1 MSMDPTILE
10 NFDGKVRLFP
20 LPNVVLFPRVIQ
32 PLHIFE
38 PRYKQMVEDALDD
51 NGLIAMCLLRP
62 SAGYGANNVAP
73 IFPEICIG
81 KIIQEER
88 LPDGRFN
95 LLLQGVSRAK
105 IIKEVNNGKLY
116 RTAKVE
122 ILHDVPFPS
131 EDNSNRIRTKLLNRM
146 TKWFTQQ
153 PSAKAQLDRL
163 VKSDLSLGNLC
174 DVFSFALP
182 LSVDLKILLLQLVN
196 VEDRATLLLE
206 VIEQMTPEIVEPE
219 ASPLASP
226 QASKK
231 YPPDFSAN

>member
-1 MSMDPTILE
+1 MDPTILE

-38 PRYKQMVEDALDD
+38 PRYKQMVEDALED
-51 NGLIAMCLLRP
+51 NRLIALCLLQP
-62 SAGYGANNVAP
+62 TAGLGGSTSP
-73 IFPEICIG
+73 IYPDICIG
-81 KIIQEER
+81 QILQEER

-122 ILHDVPFPS
+122 ILHDVPNS
-131 EDNSNRIRTKLLNRM
+131 SVENEDRMRTRLVKRM

-153 PSAKAQLDRL
+153 PSAKEQLDRL
-163 VKSDLSLGNLC
+163 VNSDLSLGNLC

-182 LSVDLKILLLQLVN
+182 LSVDMKILLLQLVN
-196 VEDRATLLLE
+196 VEDRASLLLE
-206 VIEQMTPEIVEPE
+206 VIEQMTPEVTKQPSSS
-219 ASPLASP
+219 AP
-226 QASKK
+226 SKK

>member
-1 MSMDPTILE
+1 ME
-10 NFDGKVRLFP
+10 NFDGTVRLFP

-51 NGLIAMCLLRP
+51 NGLIALCLLRP
-62 SAGYGANNVAP
+62 SAGFGANNVAP
-73 IFPEICIG
+73 IFSEICIG

-88 LPDGRFN
+88 FPDGRFN

-105 IIKEVNNGKLY
+105 IIKEVNDGKLY

-122 ILHDVPFPS
+122 ILDDVPLAS
-131 EDNSNRIRTKLLNRM
+131 EENANRIRTKLLKRM

-163 VKSDLSLGNLC
+163 VQSDLSLGNLC

-196 VEDRATLLLE
+196 IEDRAMLLLE
-206 VIEQMTPEIVEPE
+206 VIEQMTPEITKPQ
-219 ASPLASP
+219 ASPI
-226 QASKK
+226 ASKK

>member
-51 NGLIAMCLLRP
+51 NGLIALCLLRP
-62 SAGYGANNVAP
+62 SAGYNANNVAP
-73 IFPEICIG
+73 IYSEICIG
-81 KIIQEER
+81 KIVQEER

-105 IIKEVNNGKLY
+105 IIKEVNDGKLY

-122 ILHDVPFPS
+122 ILHDVPLAS
-131 EDNSNRIRTKLLNRM
+131 EENANRIRTKLLKQM

-163 VKSDLSLGNLC
+163 VQSDLSLGNLC

-196 VEDRATLLLE
+196 IEDRAMLLLE
-206 VIEQMTPEIVEPE
+206 VIEQMTPEITK
-219 ASPLASP
+219 P
-226 QASKK
+226 QAGPVPSKK
-231 YPPDFSAN
+231 YPPDFSSN

>member
-38 PRYKQMVEDALDD
+38 PRYKQMVKDALDD
-51 NGLIAMCLLRP
+51 NGLIALCLLRP

-73 IFPEICIG
+73 IFSEICIG

-105 IIKEVNNGKLY
+105 IIKEVNDDKLY

-122 ILHDVPFPS
+122 ILHDVPLPS
-131 EDNSNRIRTKLLNRM
+131 EENANRLRAKLVKQM

-163 VKSDLSLGNLC
+163 VQSDLSLGNLC

-196 VEDRATLLLE
+196 IEDRAMLLLE
-206 VIEQMTPEIVEPE
+206 VIEQMTPETTKPK
-219 ASPLASP
+219 ASPTA
-226 QASKK
+226 AKK

>member
-38 PRYKQMVEDALDD
+38 PRYKQMVEDALED
-51 NGLIAMCLLRP
+51 NRLIALCLLQP
-62 SAGYGANNVAP
+62 TAGLGGSTSP
-73 IFPEICIG
+73 IYPDICIG
-81 KIIQEER
+81 QILQEER

-122 ILHDVPFPS
+122 ILHDVPNS
-131 EDNSNRIRTKLLNRM
+131 SVENEDRMRTRLVKRM

-153 PSAKAQLDRL
+153 PSAKEQLDRL
-163 VKSDLSLGNLC
+163 VNSDLSLGNLC
-174 DVFSFALP
+174 DIFSFALP
-182 LSVDLKILLLQLVN
+182 LSVDMKILLLQLVN
-196 VEDRATLLLE
+196 VEDRALLLLE
-206 VIEQMTPEIVEPE
+206 VIEQMTPEVTKQPSSS
-219 ASPLASP
+219 AP
-226 QASKK
+226 SKK

>member
-1 MSMDPTILE
+1 MCMDPTILE

-38 PRYKQMVEDALDD
+38 PRYKQMVEDALED
-51 NGLIAMCLLRP
+51 NRLIALCLLQP
-62 SAGYGANNVAP
+62 TAGLGGSTSP
-73 IFPEICIG
+73 IYPDICIG
-81 KIIQEER
+81 QILQEER

-122 ILHDVPFPS
+122 IMHDVPTS
-131 EDNSNRIRTKLLNRM
+131 LEENADRMRTRLVKRM

-153 PSAKAQLDRL
+153 PSAKEQLDRL
-163 VKSDLSLGNLC
+163 VNSDLSLGNLC

-182 LSVDLKILLLQLVN
+182 LSVDMKILLLQLVN
-196 VEDRATLLLE
+196 VEERALLLLE
-206 VIEQMTPEIVEPE
+206 VIEQMTPEVTKQPSSS
-219 ASPLASP
+219 AP
-226 QASKK
+226 SKK

>member
-20 LPNVVLFPRVIQ
+20 LHNVVLFPRVIQ

-51 NGLIAMCLLRP
+51 NGLIALCLLRP

-73 IFPEICIG
+73 IYPEICIG

-105 IIKEVNNGKLY
+105 IIKEVNDGKLY

-122 ILHDVPFPS
+122 ILHDVPLTS
-131 EDNSNRIRTKLLNRM
+131 EENANRIRAKLLKQM

-153 PSAKAQLDRL
+153 PSAKEQLDRL

-196 VEDRATLLLE
+196 IEDRAMLLLE
-206 VIEQMTPEIVEPE
+206 VIEQMTPEITKPQ
-219 ASPLASP
+219 ASPM
-226 QASKK
+226 ASKK

>member
-1 MSMDPTILE
+1 MDPTILE

-38 PRYKQMVEDALDD
+38 PRYKQMVEDALDE

-62 SAGYGANNVAP
+62 SAGYGATNVAP
-73 IFPEICIG
+73 IFSEICIG

-88 LPDGRFN
+88 FPDGRFN
-95 LLLQGVSRAK
+95 LLLQGISRAK
-105 IIKEVNNGKLY
+105 IIKEVNDDNVY

-122 ILHDVPFPS
+122 ILHDVPFTS
-131 EDNSNRIRTKLLNRM
+131 EENANRIRAKLLKQM

-163 VKSDLSLGNLC
+163 VQSDLSLGNLC

-196 VEDRATLLLE
+196 IEDRAMLLLK
-206 VIEQMTPEIVEPE
+206 VIEQMTPEITKPK
-219 ASPLASP
+219 ASPTA
-226 QASKK
+226 AKK
-231 YPPDFSAN
+231 YPPDFSTN

>member
-38 PRYKQMVEDALDD
+38 PRYKQMVEDALED
-51 NGLIAMCLLRP
+51 NRLIALCLLQP
-62 SAGYGANNVAP
+62 TAGLGGSTSP
-73 IFPEICIG
+73 IYPDICIG
-81 KIIQEER
+81 QILQEER

-105 IIKEVNNGKLY
+105 IISEVNNGKLY

-122 ILHDVPFPS
+122 ILHDVPNS
-131 EDNSNRIRTKLLNRM
+131 SVENEDRMRTRLVKRM

-153 PSAKAQLDRL
+153 PSAKEQLDRL
-163 VKSDLSLGNLC
+163 VNSDLSLGNLC

-182 LSVDLKILLLQLVN
+182 LSVDMKILLLQLVN
-196 VEDRATLLLE
+196 VEDRASLLLE
-206 VIEQMTPEIVEPE
+206 VIEQMTPEVTKRPSSS
-219 ASPLASP
+219 AP
-226 QASKK
+226 SKK
-231 YPPDFSAN
+231 YPPDFSTN

>member
-1 MSMDPTILE
+1 MDPTTLE
-10 NFDGKVRLFP
+10 NFDGTVRLFP

-51 NGLIAMCLLRP
+51 NGLIALCLLRP
-62 SAGYGANNVAP
+62 SAGFGANNVAP
-73 IFPEICIG
+73 IFSEICIG

-88 LPDGRFN
+88 FPDGRFN

-105 IIKEVNNGKLY
+105 IIKEVNDDKLY

-122 ILHDVPFPS
+122 ILDDVPLAS
-131 EDNSNRIRTKLLNRM
+131 EENANRIRTKLLKRM

-163 VKSDLSLGNLC
+163 VQSDLSLGNLC

-196 VEDRATLLLE
+196 IEDRAMLLLE
-206 VIEQMTPEIVEPE
+206 VIEQMTPEITKPQ
-219 ASPLASP
+219 ASPI
-226 QASKK
+226 ASKK

>member
-38 PRYKQMVEDALDD
+38 PRYKQMVEDALED
-51 NGLIAMCLLRP
+51 NRLIALCLLQP
-62 SAGYGANNVAP
+62 IAGLGGSTSP
-73 IFPEICIG
+73 IYPDICIG
-81 KIIQEER
+81 QILQEER

-105 IIKEVNNGKLY
+105 IISEVNNGKLY

-122 ILHDVPFPS
+122 ILHDVPNS
-131 EDNSNRIRTKLLNRM
+131 SVENEDRMRTRLVKRM

-153 PSAKAQLDRL
+153 PSAKEQLDRL
-163 VKSDLSLGNLC
+163 VNSDLSLGNLC

-182 LSVDLKILLLQLVN
+182 LSVDMKILLLQLVN
-196 VEDRATLLLE
+196 VEDRASLLLE
-206 VIEQMTPEIVEPE
+206 VIEQMTPEVTKRPSSS
-219 ASPLASP
+219 AP
-226 QASKK
+226 SKK

>member
-38 PRYKQMVEDALDD
+38 PRYKQMVEDALED
-51 NGLIAMCLLRP
+51 NRLIALCLLQP
-62 SAGYGANNVAP
+62 TAGLGGSTSP
-73 IFPEICIG
+73 IYPDICIG
-81 KIIQEER
+81 QILQEER

-122 ILHDVPFPS
+122 ILHDVPNSS
-131 EDNSNRIRTKLLNRM
+131 EENADRMRTRLVKRM

-153 PSAKAQLDRL
+153 PSAKEQLDRL
-163 VKSDLSLGNLC
+163 VNSDLSLGNLC

-182 LSVDLKILLLQLVN
+182 LSVDMKILLLQLVN
-196 VEDRATLLLE
+196 VEDRASLLLE
-206 VIEQMTPEIVEPE
+206 VIEQMTPEVTKRPSSS
-219 ASPLASP
+219 AP
-226 QASKK
+226 SKK

>member
-51 NGLIAMCLLRP
+51 NGLIALCLLRP

-73 IFPEICIG
+73 IFSEICIG

-105 IIKEVNNGKLY
+105 IIKEVNDDKLY

-122 ILHDVPFPS
+122 ILHDVPLPS
-131 EDNSNRIRTKLLNRM
+131 EENANRLRAKLVKQM

-163 VKSDLSLGNLC
+163 VQSDLSLGNLC

-196 VEDRATLLLE
+196 IEDRAMLLLE
-206 VIEQMTPEIVEPE
+206 VIEQMTPEITK
-219 ASPLASP
+219 P
-226 QASKK
+226 QAGAVPSKK
-231 YPPDFSAN
+231 YPPDFSSN

>member
-51 NGLIAMCLLRP
+51 NGLIALCLLRP

-73 IFPEICIG
+73 IYSEICIG
-81 KIIQEER
+81 KIVQEER

-105 IIKEVNNGKLY
+105 IIKEVNDGKLY

-122 ILHDVPFPS
+122 ILHDVPLAS
-131 EDNSNRIRTKLLNRM
+131 EENANRIRTKLLKQM

-163 VKSDLSLGNLC
+163 VQSDLSLGNLC

-196 VEDRATLLLE
+196 IEDRAMLLLE
-206 VIEQMTPEIVEPE
+206 VIEQMTPEITK
-219 ASPLASP
+219 P
-226 QASKK
+226 QAGAVPSKK
-231 YPPDFSAN
+231 YPPDFSSN

>member
-38 PRYKQMVEDALDD
+38 PRYKQMVEDALED
-51 NGLIAMCLLRP
+51 NRLIALCLLQP
-62 SAGYGANNVAP
+62 TAGLGGSTSP
-73 IFPEICIG
+73 IYPDICIG
-81 KIIQEER
+81 QILQEER

-105 IIKEVNNGKLY
+105 IISEVNNGKLY

-122 ILHDVPFPS
+122 ILHDVPNS
-131 EDNSNRIRTKLLNRM
+131 SVENEDRMRTRLVKRM

-153 PSAKAQLDRL
+153 PSAKEQLDRL
-163 VKSDLSLGNLC
+163 VNSDLSLGNLC

-182 LSVDLKILLLQLVN
+182 LSVDMKILLLQLVN
-196 VEDRATLLLE
+196 VEDRASLLLE
-206 VIEQMTPEIVEPE
+206 VIEQMTPEVTKRPSSS
-219 ASPLASP
+219 AP
-226 QASKK
+226 SKK

>member
-38 PRYKQMVEDALDD
+38 PRYKQMVEDALED
-51 NGLIAMCLLRP
+51 NRLIALCLLQP
-62 SAGYGANNVAP
+62 TAGLGGSTSP
-73 IFPEICIG
+73 IYPDICIG
-81 KIIQEER
+81 QILQEER

-122 ILHDVPFPS
+122 ILHDVPNS
-131 EDNSNRIRTKLLNRM
+131 SVENEDRMRTRLVKRM

-153 PSAKAQLDRL
+153 PSAKEQLDRL
-163 VKSDLSLGNLC
+163 VNSDLSLGNLC

-182 LSVDLKILLLQLVN
+182 LSVDMKILLLQLVN
-196 VEDRATLLLE
+196 VEDRASLLLE
-206 VIEQMTPEIVEPE
+206 VIEQMTPEVTKQPSSS
-219 ASPLASP
+219 AP
-226 QASKK
+226 SKK

>member
-1 MSMDPTILE
+1 
-10 NFDGKVRLFP
+10 FDGKVRLFP

-38 PRYKQMVEDALDD
+38 PRYKQMVEDALED
-51 NGLIAMCLLRP
+51 NRLIALCLLQP
-62 SAGYGANNVAP
+62 TAGLGGSTSP
-73 IFPEICIG
+73 IYPDICIG
-81 KIIQEER
+81 QILQEER

-122 ILHDVPFPS
+122 ILHDVPNS
-131 EDNSNRIRTKLLNRM
+131 SVENEDRMRTRLVKRM

-153 PSAKAQLDRL
+153 PSAKEQLDRL
-163 VKSDLSLGNLC
+163 VNSDLSLGNLC

-182 LSVDLKILLLQLVN
+182 LSVDMKILLLQLVN
-196 VEDRATLLLE
+196 VEDRASLLLE
-206 VIEQMTPEIVEPE
+206 VIEQMTPEVTKQPSSS
-219 ASPLASP
+219 AP
-226 QASKK
+226 SKK

>member
-38 PRYKQMVEDALDD
+38 PRYKQMIEDALDD
-51 NGLIAMCLLRP
+51 NGLIALCLLRP

-73 IFPEICIG
+73 IYSEICIG

-105 IIKEVNNGKLY
+105 IIKEVNDGKLY

-122 ILHDVPFPS
+122 ILHDVPLPS
-131 EDNSNRIRTKLLNRM
+131 EENANRIRTKLLKRM

-163 VKSDLSLGNLC
+163 VQSDLSLGNLC

-196 VEDRATLLLE
+196 IEDRAMLLLE
-206 VIEQMTPEIVEPE
+206 VIEQMTPEITNPQ
-219 ASPLASP
+219 ASPV
-226 QASKK
+226 ASKK

>member
-38 PRYKQMVEDALDD
+38 PRYKQMVEDALED
-51 NGLIAMCLLRP
+51 NRLIALCLLQP
-62 SAGYGANNVAP
+62 TAGLGGSTSP
-73 IFPEICIG
+73 IYPDICIG
-81 KIIQEER
+81 QILQEER

-105 IIKEVNNGKLY
+105 IISEVNNGKLY

-122 ILHDVPFPS
+122 ILHDVPNS
-131 EDNSNRIRTKLLNRM
+131 SVENEDRMRTRLVKRM

-153 PSAKAQLDRL
+153 PSAKEQLDRL
-163 VKSDLSLGNLC
+163 VNSDLSLGNLC

-182 LSVDLKILLLQLVN
+182 LSVDMKILLLQLVN
-196 VEDRATLLLE
+196 VEDRASLLLE
-206 VIEQMTPEIVEPE
+206 VIEQMTPEVTKRPSSS
-219 ASPLASP
+219 AP
-226 QASKK
+226 SKK
-231 YPPDFSAN
+231 YPPDLSAN

>member
-10 NFDGKVRLFP
+10 IFDGKVRLFP

-38 PRYKQMVEDALDD
+38 PRYKQMVEDALED
-51 NGLIAMCLLRP
+51 NRLIALCLLQP
-62 SAGYGANNVAP
+62 TAGLGGSTSP
-73 IFPEICIG
+73 IYPDICIG
-81 KIIQEER
+81 QILQEER
-88 LPDGRFN
+88 LPEGRFN

-105 IIKEVNNGKLY
+105 IISEVNNGKLY

-122 ILHDVPFPS
+122 ILHDVPNS
-131 EDNSNRIRTKLLNRM
+131 SVENEDRMRTRLVKRM

-153 PSAKAQLDRL
+153 PSAKEQLDRL
-163 VKSDLSLGNLC
+163 VNSDLSLGNLC

-182 LSVDLKILLLQLVN
+182 LSVDMKILLLQLVN
-196 VEDRATLLLE
+196 VEDRASLLLE
-206 VIEQMTPEIVEPE
+206 VIEQMTPEVTKRPSSS
-219 ASPLASP
+219 AP
-226 QASKK
+226 SKK

>member
-51 NGLIAMCLLRP
+51 NGLIAMCLLHP
-62 SAGYGANNVAP
+62 SGGYGAGTVAP

-88 LPDGRFN
+88 FPDGRFN

-105 IIKEVNNGKLY
+105 IIKEVNDGKLY

-122 ILHDVPFPS
+122 LLHDVPDPS
-131 EDNSNRIRTKLLNRM
+131 EENSVRMRTRLLKRM

-153 PSAKAQLDRL
+153 PSAKEQLDRL
-163 VKSDLSLGNLC
+163 VNSDLSLGNLC

-182 LSVDLKILLLQLVN
+182 LSVEMKILLLQLVK
-196 VEDRATLLLE
+196 VEDRASLLLE
-206 VIEQMTPEIVEPE
+206 VIEQMTPEITKSTSRP
-219 ASPLASP
+219 AA
-226 QASKK
+226 AAKK
-231 YPPDFSAN
+231 YPPDFSPN

>member
-1 MSMDPTILE
+1 MDPTILE

-51 NGLIAMCLLRP
+51 NGLIALCLLRP

-73 IFPEICIG
+73 IYSEICIG

-105 IIKEVNNGKLY
+105 IIKEVNDDKLY

-122 ILHDVPFPS
+122 ILHDVPLPS
-131 EDNSNRIRTKLLNRM
+131 EENANRLRAKLVKQM

-163 VKSDLSLGNLC
+163 VQSDLSLGNLC

-196 VEDRATLLLE
+196 IEDRAMLLLE
-206 VIEQMTPEIVEPE
+206 VIEQMTPEITKPE
-219 ASPLASP
+219 ASPVP
-226 QASKK
+226 SKT
-231 YPPDFSAN
+231 YPPDFSSN

>member
-1 MSMDPTILE
+1 MDPTILE

-51 NGLIAMCLLRP
+51 NGLIALCLLRP

-73 IFPEICIG
+73 IFSEICIG

-105 IIKEVNNGKLY
+105 IIKEVNDDKLY

-122 ILHDVPFPS
+122 ILHDVPLPS
-131 EDNSNRIRTKLLNRM
+131 EENANRLRAKLVKQM

-163 VKSDLSLGNLC
+163 VQSDLSLGNLC

-196 VEDRATLLLE
+196 IEDRAMLLLE
-206 VIEQMTPEIVEPE
+206 VIEQMTPEIAKPQ
-219 ASPLASP
+219 ASPVP
-226 QASKK
+226 SKK